1 MKKHTNLIQTD
12 WRNYNALGKS
22 AEEIKKSSEPAKFE
36 KITSSSTPAWSGGNG
51 KLSLSCKVLDSG
63 SKMFPGLGKFHNN
76 PLNINKKFKSNIKS
90 KLALKVNST
99 QYDEMIEKTHSKV
112 SLKKLHDFSTHYSM
126 SGINRNPCEGNR
138 FSLQGAKNRRL
149 SIELS
154 RVISKLAEEHIGTNI
169 EGEDFWDCDRLAMRQ
184 ITKESIFNCR
194 MSREKHNIIMM
205 LDSSPSCSN
214 YANFY
219 SDIITQ
225 CVKYGDI
232 ELYDAPNAR
241 LVNFYDSRKKSFI
254 EFLTEEDILNNVH
267 RWSLFKNR
275 TIIFFGDL
283 DGLRVIMNST
293 LHNKIYY
300 FLTEDKYYFDD
311 ELKYIFEDN
320 IPCNTKNLRVFSEI
334 RNIKSFMAAC
344 KKLK

>member
-36 KITSSSTPAWSGGNG
+36 KMTSLTTPVWSGGNG

-63 SKMFPGLGKFHNN
+63 SKMFPGLSKFRNN
-76 PLNINKKFKSNIKS
+76 PSSVNKKFKSNINS
-90 KLALKVNST
+90 KFALKVNST
-99 QYDEMIEKTHSKV
+99 QYDELVDKTHDKV
-112 SLKKLHDFSTHYSM
+112 SIMKLQDFHTHYAM

-138 FSLQGAKNRRL
+138 FSLNGAKNRRL
-149 SIELS
+149 SVELS
-154 RVISKLAEEHIGTNI
+154 RVISKLAEEHIGANT

-219 SDIITQ
+219 SDIVTQ

-241 LVNFYDSRKKSFI
+241 LANFYDSRKKSFV

-267 RWSLFKNR
+267 RWSLFNNR

-283 DGLRVIMNST
+283 DGLRVVMNST

-300 FLTEDKYYFDD
+300 FLTENKNCFDD
-311 ELKYIFEDN
+311 ELYYIFEDK
-320 IPCNTKNLRVFSEI
+320 IQCNTKNLRVFYKI
-334 RNIKSFMAAC
+334 RDIKSFMAAC